1 LIVSDLFHGI
11 LNKFMPQT
19 TGAANGTNRGDSS
32 GLLASNYEEES
43 YEGER
48 MGEEDA
54 FLGQGGVEMKT
65 TGAKLQN
72 DDEGSDDCHFHIDIA
87 IFYIVYDK

>member
-1 LIVSDLFHGI
+1 LIVSDLFHVI

-19 TGAANGTNRGDSS
+19 TGAAKRTNKGESS

-43 YEGER
+43 DEGES

-54 FLGQGGVEMKT
+54 FLGQDGVEMQT
-65 TGAKLQN
+65 TGAKQQN
-72 DDEGSDDCHFHIDIA
+72 DDEGSDDEEGTA
-87 IFYIVYDK
+87 SLLR